1 MAVAVEVMPKASL
14 EQMLAT
20 IPQHNLSTLDQ
31 MVNDPNLEKIARALI
46 NWKAVCTN
54 LGISEAEEEAIK
66 EENPGVD
73 ARRYVGR
80 LFSTLSIAR
89 ASANLVL

>member
-1 MAVAVEVMPKASL
+1 MEPKAAAVETMPKASL

-20 IPQHNLSTLDQ
+20 IPQQNLSTLDQ
-31 MVNDPNLEKIARALI
+31 KVNDTNLEKIARALI
-46 NWKAVCTN
+46 NWRTICTN

-80 LFSTLSIAR
+80 LFRLS
-89 ASANLVL
+89 VLLKLALT

>member
-1 MAVAVEVMPKASL
+1 MEPKTVAVEAMPKASL

-20 IPQHNLSTLDQ
+20 IQQQNLSTLDQ
-31 MVNDPNLEKIARALI
+31 MVNDTNLEKIARALI
-46 NWKAVCTN
+46 NWRTVCTN

-73 ARRYVGR
+73 ARRYVRSLFR
-80 LFSTLSIAR
+80 LS
-89 ASANLVL
+89 VLLELALT